1 MYSLLSP
8 VWSVV
13 GKTES
18 AWVAMGPIRTSL
30 QWILAFLL
38 FAAARSSERLS
49 SFGFRRLFDVRFR
62 RPSLSAAIVVDASTT
77 GYGGILVLD
86 GKLARWFSEKVSDD
100 DLRKFSASRGN
111 SKFQALWES
120 LAILIASR
128 LWKNRLP
135 STVGIVC
142 QSDSRT
148 ALGAALRLRSRSPTI
163 NAVVRELAL
172 DAAVDVRVL
181 HVLYE
186 HVPSKLNYLADSL
199 SRRFEGSLESA
210 VPSELGGVPRDF
222 CAARDDSFWRL
233 SLMSPRP
240 GRKLSKAEEAVRT
253 ARSPTRLGMAMKAL
267 EDDVYAPS
275 SKAPRRSRQRLWQK
289 LTLALGHDE
298 MPLTVR
304 SIEEVAAVLKHCHY
318 RSAYAY
324 IQQAAATSA
333 AAGYPLGVAEKQAMK
348 RAKRACARG
357 IGPAKQVRP
366 LTAAQLAAMMRNATG
381 TMSKLRAVAYVVG
394 AWFML
399 RVSELV
405 EVRIGDAEIDAVA
418 GRVTLHIPQSK
429 TDQQSIGGYRSH
441 SCTCAMGNS
450 GAMLCPVHAIELATR
465 WMQDAGYQGGAHLFA
480 CGDGRPWTKGDCL
493 KCLRSDLQG
502 IGATDN
508 DKYHWGTHS
517 MRRDGCWL
525 LVGAGLTR
533 EEVQVFGRWR
543 SAAVDLYI
551 QEAMIQTYGDTYAC
565 RALAAAAVGPRCDS
579 PADAVADES
588 ERSYR
593 SEDIAYP
600 DPNDDRFTQGYVIV
614 ETGSDLVMTTTST
627 CSTGDGDQR
636 HGEAEKSCWWSRQPA
651 ATDPCKIWLRE

>member
-1 MYSLLSP
+1 
-8 VWSVV
+8 
-13 GKTES
+13 
-18 AWVAMGPIRTSL
+18 
-30 QWILAFLL
+30 
-38 FAAARSSERLS
+38 
-49 SFGFRRLFDVRFR
+49 
-62 RPSLSAAIVVDASTT
+62 
-77 GYGGILVLD
+77 
-86 GKLARWFSEKVSDD
+86 
-100 DLRKFSASRGN
+100 
-111 SKFQALWES
+111 
-120 LAILIASR
+120 
-128 LWKNRLP
+128 
-135 STVGIVC
+135 
-142 QSDSRT
+142 
-148 ALGAALRLRSRSPTI
+148 
-163 NAVVRELAL
+163 
-172 DAAVDVRVL
+172 
-181 HVLYE
+181 
-186 HVPSKLNYLADSL
+186 
-199 SRRFEGSLESA
+199 
-210 VPSELGGVPRDF
+210 
-222 CAARDDSFWRL
+222 
-233 SLMSPRP
+233 MSPRP

-253 ARSPTRLGMAMKAL
+253 ASSPTRLGIAMKAL

-333 AAGYPLGVAEKQAMK
+333 AAGYLLGVAEKQAMK

-429 TDQQSIGGYRSH
+429 TDQQSIGVHRSH

-480 CGDGRPWTKGDCL
+480 CGDGRPWSKGDCL

-502 IGATDN
+502 IGVTDN

-517 MRRDGCWL
+517 MRRGGCWL

-551 QEAMIQTYGDTYAC
+551 QEAMIQTYGDTYAR

-579 PADAVADES
+579 PADAVVDES

-614 ETGSDLVMTTTST
+614 ETGSDEVMTTTAT

-636 HGEAEKSCWWSRQPA
+636 HGEAEKGCWWSVQPV